1 MEGPTPVSAFLHSA
15 TMVIIGIYL
24 LFKIS
29 LLFTSIINIYS
40 TIIILIAIFTIFI
53 SSLNGIF
60 SYDIKS
66 ILASST
72 SGQIGYM
79 FLAVGNFYN

>member
-29 LLFTSIINIYS
+29 YLFNSIIDIY
-40 TIIILIAIFTIFI
+40 TLIIIIISIITIFL
-53 SSLNGIF
+53 SSINGIF

-72 SGQIGYM
+72 SGQIG
-79 FLAVGNFYN
+79 